1 MFLSFVSFFEAICE
15 KITIWGLSNVF
26 LKFMYLI
33 FWNTKIPFIKK
44 NYIFQFKLGIVLVLN
59 FIAKLLDL
67 LNKSHYLWYIHLYVI
82 EIWFRFM
89 QFWISFLFFIETH
102 FDKKISTNVFHIPC
116 YKSFKTFLVQ
126 IFLLV

>member
-44 NYIFQFKLGIVLVLN
+44 NYIFQLKLGIVLVLN

-89 QFWISFLFFIETH
+89 QFWISFLFFIEL
-102 FDKKISTNVFHIPC
+102 ILI
-116 YKSFKTFLVQ
+116 KSFLQMFFTFHVTKVSRLVW
-126 IFLLV
+126 FKYFS